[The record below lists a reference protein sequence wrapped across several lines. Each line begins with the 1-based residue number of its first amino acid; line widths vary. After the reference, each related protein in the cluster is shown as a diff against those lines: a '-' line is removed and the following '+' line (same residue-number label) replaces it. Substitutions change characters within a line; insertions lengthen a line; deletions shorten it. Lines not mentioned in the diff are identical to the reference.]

1 MTEAVVL
8 LTVAEA
14 ATITARFPE
23 VKLAAL
29 TEGAPKEKSATQ
41 ERAGAAKW
49 EERDFATPDF
59 RP

>member
-8 LTVAEA
+8 LAVAEA

-41 ERAGAAKW
+41 ARVKLAK
-49 EERDFATPDF
+49 
-59 RP
+59 